1 MKITSDFIGNAQIV
15 LKPNTTEEVSQIMQH
30 CHSRNLAVVPQG
42 GNTGLNGGCIAIFDE
57 VVISTSLMNQVINL
71 DELTGMTYAIH
82 QYYVWKNYVQAIII
96 IQASNFAQE
105 F

>member
-1 MKITSDFIGNAQIV
+1 
-15 LKPNTTEEVSQIMQH
+15 
-30 CHSRNLAVVPQG
+30 
-42 GNTGLNGGCIAIFDE
+42 
-57 VVISTSLMNQVINL
+57 MNQVINL